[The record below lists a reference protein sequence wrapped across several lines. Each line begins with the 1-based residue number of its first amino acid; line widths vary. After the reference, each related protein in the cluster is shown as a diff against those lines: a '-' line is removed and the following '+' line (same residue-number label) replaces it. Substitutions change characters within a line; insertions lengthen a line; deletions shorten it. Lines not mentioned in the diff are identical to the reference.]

1 MYEIPKNLNK
11 YQDEF
16 IPFVKWN
23 FRQFIYFLALLG
35 TIASMYHF
43 IPANIVIKLIII
55 APISVIVLILIH
67 IKFDEKFI
75 SWFNLKSSL
84 SNVGYYDPRMEKFIP
99 VSSIKDNTIYLKNG
113 ILLAIIEV
121 KPIDF
126 SILGDSEKEDVL
138 ANYRAFLSS
147 LDYPL
152 QICCRSSEVNLAEW
166 LSNLKSIVVKGNNN
180 PVALERIESLTKWID
195 KEIAESGTRNRLFYI
210 IVPYKDFS
218 EQKRFSD
225 SMKELFFNLLGKEVE
240 FTGKRKKEYEKSLN
254 ELDDRVNDVISKI
267 TKTGVKAK
275 RMNSNMLL
283 SLYTSY
289 FTDLFEIDTS
299 YLSPVMWLKGAD
311 NKDAFKKFT
320 MRKVYDKLTAYDSKK
335 KDAMADLNVE
345 EIDLFNSLLKS
356 REENEQSISKEAGS

>member
-1 MYEIPKNLNK
+1 MYEIPRNLNK

-23 FRQFIYFLALLG
+23 FRQFIYFLVLLG
-35 TIASMYHF
+35 AIASMYHF
-43 IPANIVIKLIII
+43 IPVNIVIKLIII
-55 APISVIVLILIH
+55 APISVIALILIH
-67 IKFDEKFI
+67 LKFDEKFT

-84 SNVGYYDPRMEKFIP
+84 TNVGYYDPRMEKFIP
-99 VSSIKDNTIYLKNG
+99 VSSIKDNTVYLKNG

-126 SILGDSEKEDVL
+126 SILGDAEKEDVL

-218 EQKRFSD
+218 EQKSLVD
-225 SMKELFFNLLGKEVE
+225 SMKELFFYLLGKEMI
-240 FTGKRKKEYEKSLN
+240 FSGKRKEQYEKSLK
-254 ELDDRVNDVISKI
+254 ELSSRVEDVIEKI
-267 TKTGVKAK
+267 TKTGVKAE
-275 RMNSNMLL
+275 RMNSNQLL
-283 SLYTSY
+283 SLYTTY

-299 YLSPVMWLKGAD
+299 YLSPVMWFKSPHDKEL
-311 NKDAFKKFT
+311 FKKYT
-320 MRKVYDKLTAYDSKK
+320 MKKVYEKLNQYDPEKPDSKLL
-335 KDAMADLNVE
+335 DDLNIDEV
-345 EIDLFNSLLKS
+345 DLFNNILK
-356 REENEQSISKEAGS
+356 RGTRI